1 MGSRRLC
8 KTDCHHDSAG
18 SLIVVNDVS
27 MEIARYSHGPHYAVN
42 QHECVKNFFFEPASA
57 AET

>member
-1 MGSRRLC
+1 MQDRLPPRLRR
-8 KTDCHHDSAG
+8 

-42 QHECVKNFFFEPASA
+42 QYERVKNFFFEPASA